1 MLAQGKITIDRK
13 VIQTWASARQ
23 GSPALVRK
31 GGEPALAIVFPDA
44 AHEQIDREL
53 TWKEFF
59 EQFEQQKLVFMYQE
73 TESAE
78 ELSRYFVFI

>member
-13 VIQTWASARQ
+13 VIQTWAQARQ

-31 GGEPALAIVFPDA
+31 GEEPALAIIFPDA
-44 AHEQIDREL
+44 EPGLIDREL
-53 TWKEFF
+53 SWKEFF
-59 EQFEQQKLVFMYQE
+59 EQFEKQKLVFMYQD
-73 TESAE
+73 TESSE